1 MNELLGASSHDIKC
15 ELRYSYNVK
24 FCTLEGDIN
33 MNIDALIWA
42 IEDYKRDVRP
52 INMALSD
59 PQTPEKRSQLEHPK
73 TGRTEKGRVCFQ

>member
-1 MNELLGASSHDIKC
+1 
-15 ELRYSYNVK
+15 
-24 FCTLEGDIN
+24 